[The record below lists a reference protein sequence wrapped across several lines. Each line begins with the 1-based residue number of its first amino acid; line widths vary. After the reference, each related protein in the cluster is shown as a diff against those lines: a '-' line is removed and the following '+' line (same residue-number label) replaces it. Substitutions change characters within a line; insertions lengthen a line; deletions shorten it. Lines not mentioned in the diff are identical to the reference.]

1 MRQLRDAKI
10 ELFEEAFS
18 VPAVPRCYKQNKSRV
33 LSVMRQSPANKDVNM
48 EFEEA
53 TAFGS
58 RYQAPTGEDTA
69 E

>member
-1 MRQLRDAKI
+1 
-10 ELFEEAFS
+10 
-18 VPAVPRCYKQNKSRV
+18 
-33 LSVMRQSPANKDVNM
+33 VNM

-69 E
+69 EWEDLMRAVVKCRLCELAIAL